1 MRIVIIEDEAMNV
14 EDLRLTLSEISYP
27 VEVVAELSSVKEAA
41 LYFIQNRDYDLIFS
55 DIHLGDGLSF
65 DIFKEID
72 IAKPIIFC
80 TAYDKYALEAF
91 NNNGIAYVLKPY
103 NKAAIERAV
112 SKFVNLT
119 QSNNPY
125 NKLLED
131 LNAVADK
138 LRHEEKQVLV
148 HHKDKIV
155 PIAAD
160 SIAVF
165 YIENDVTKLCC
176 FNQSIFMLSS
186 NLDDMENQYASKFF
200 RANRQ
205 YLINKKAVKE
215 VSKFFARKL
224 LVHLTIRFQH
234 EIIVSKTKAPQFLTW
249 LAS

>member
-103 NKAAIERAV
+103 NKATIERAV

-148 HHKDKIV
+148 H
-155 PIAAD
+155 
-160 SIAVF
+160 
-165 YIENDVTKLCC
+165 
-176 FNQSIFMLSS
+176 
-186 NLDDMENQYASKFF
+186 
-200 RANRQ
+200 
-205 YLINKKAVKE
+205 
-215 VSKFFARKL
+215 
-224 LVHLTIRFQH
+224 LTIRFQH